1 VISSFPCLSVFLDIL
16 YPQNEV
22 LVNVFSVY
30 TSAKL
35 LPLKQKK
42 VQSDVRISVTSEIL
56 NSSEVKDLEL
66 YTMITQTKS
75 KTSIGLIIIKSYA
88 ATTM

>member
-1 VISSFPCLSVFLDIL
+1 VFLDIL

-42 VQSDVRISVTSEIL
+42 VQSDVRVSVTSEIL

>member
-1 VISSFPCLSVFLDIL
+1 MFLDIL

>member
-1 VISSFPCLSVFLDIL
+1 VFLDIL